1 MLYGIFLTVV
11 RMQSNALD
19 FMLPEYIVMG
29 RIMHTDSKYVSAE
42 NVVFRNERDH

>member
-42 NVVFRNERDH
+42 NVLFRNERDN